1 MTATISRSNEDSR
14 AEFTVRRLADP
25 GALRELL
32 ASDRPYAAYAIAQ
45 LDPTRFRQSEWL
57 EAVGPG
63 GARGIVVHS
72 NSGLG
77 RALFADGD
85 ARAVEVI
92 LSLHPG
98 SRFTFGSLRPE
109 HRSPV
114 ERFFLLGRTRTMS
127 RMATSADAFKPIDG
141 PAIRLTAADIPE
153 INRLYSLEG
162 GPAYYRPA
170 HMEEGVYYGV
180 FDNGKLVSIAGTH
193 VVSDAEG
200 VAVVGNV
207 FTHPRYRGRGYAAST
222 TGAVTA
228 LLLGR
233 CPLVVLTVEEGN
245 DAAQSV
251 YSKLGYTHHCSLHES
266 PLIRKEPLGVLSATR
281 RLLAGWR
288 GRDSGTEVVRR

>member
-1 MTATISRSNEDSR
+1 VTATLSRSNEDSR
-14 AEFTVRRLADP
+14 AEFTVRRLGDP
-25 GALRELL
+25 GTLRELL
-32 ASDRPYAAYAIAQ
+32 APDRAYAAYAIAQ
-45 LDPTRFRQSEWL
+45 LDPARFRQSEWL

-63 GARGIVVHS
+63 NAHGIVVHS

-85 ARAVEVI
+85 PRAVEVI

-109 HRSPV
+109 HRLPAQ
-114 ERFFLLGRTRTMS
+114 RFFLLGRTSMMS
-127 RMATSADAFKPIDG
+127 RMVTSAEAFRPIDG
-141 PAIRLTAADIPE
+141 PAIRLAATHIPE

-170 HMEEGVYYGV
+170 HLEDGVYCGV
-180 FDNGKLVSIAGTH
+180 FENGRLVSIAGTH

-207 FTHPRYRGRGYAAST
+207 FTHPRYRGRGYGTAA
-222 TGAVTA
+222 TGAVTT
-228 LLLGR
+228 LLLQR

-245 DAAQSV
+245 DAALSV
-251 YSKLGYTHHCSLHES
+251 YKRLGYTHHCSLHES
-266 PLIRKEPLGVLSATR
+266 PLIRKEPLGVLSTTR

-288 GRDSGTEVVRR
+288 GRSAGNEVVTR

>member
-1 MTATISRSNEDSR
+1 VTATLSRSKEDSR
-14 AEFTVRRLADP
+14 AEFTVRRVGDRR
-25 GALRELL
+25 ALREIL
-32 ASDRPYAAYAIAQ
+32 ASDRLYAAYAIAQ
-45 LDPTRFRQSEWL
+45 LDPLRFRQSEWI

-63 GARGIVVHS
+63 NARGIVVHS

-85 ARAVEVI
+85 PRAVEVI

-114 ERFFLLGRTRTMS
+114 ERTFLLGRTRMMS
-127 RMATSADAFKPIDG
+127 RMFTNAEAFRPVDG
-141 PAIRLTAADIPE
+141 PAVRLAAAHVPE

-170 HMEEGVYYGV
+170 HMEEGVYCGV
-180 FDNGKLVSIAGTH
+180 FENARLVSIAGTH
-193 VVSDAEG
+193 VVSEDEG

-207 FTHPRYRGRGYAAST
+207 FTHPRYRGRGYAAAA

-228 LLLGR
+228 LLLER

-245 DAAQSV
+245 DPGLAV
-251 YSKLGYTHHCSLHES
+251 YKRLGYEHHCSLHES
-266 PLIRKEPLGVLSATR
+266 PLIRKEPLGVLSTTR
-281 RLLAGWR
+281 RLIAGWR
-288 GRDSGTEVVRR
+288 GRSAGNEIVLR